1 MPFSVARSIA
11 VIMIDISLALL
22 HSKTAIIE
30 GLGITVV
37 NVLLLDGSCS
47 HYLSANTPSAQDW
60 ISLAGGY
67 DSRISLL
74 CCSLH
79 IYI

>member
-1 MPFSVARSIA
+1 MPFSVAHSTA

-22 HSKTAIIE
+22 HSKTANIE

-47 HYLSANTPSAQDW
+47 HYLSPCQYSIGAGLDI
-60 ISLAGGY
+60 ISGRL
-67 DSRISLL
+67 
-74 CCSLH
+74 
-79 IYI
+79 

>member
-1 MPFSVARSIA
+1 MPFPFAHSTA

-47 HYLSANTPSAQDW
+47 YYLSANIPSSQDW

-74 CCSLH
+74 CCFLH
-79 IYI
+79 IHI